1 MHSSC
6 PLVVDQNA
14 QTYNL
19 QVLQHEM
26 RHRCVRILDFC
37 ISATPADGVETSSLF
52 TLSIFHPELSFPPQ
66 NFWER
71 RTCIGGHIGCKCCW
85 SVHIRHALAL
95 WQSSFHSL
103 AIKRQLR
110 GPPFAYLHTGERRV
124 QESVGGIRGNL
135 YIKAIRTCRI
145 SPHLLILYGSFLA
158 SHLFA
163 PALPYYLVLLI
174 IALKRS

>member
-26 RHRCVRILDFC
+26 RHRCVRILGFC

-71 RTCIGGHIGCKCCW
+71 RTCIAGHIGCKCCW
-85 SVHIRHALAL
+85 SVHIRHAC
-95 WQSSFHSL
+95 WHCGSL
-103 AIKRQLR
+103 ASIHLPLSASYGGLLSHTYTR
-110 GPPFAYLHTGERRV
+110 GKGGCRKVWGVY
-124 QESVGGIRGNL
+124 VGIC
-135 YIKAIRTCRI
+135 I
-145 SPHLLILYGSFLA
+145 
-158 SHLFA
+158 
-163 PALPYYLVLLI
+163 
-174 IALKRS
+174 